1 MSEKIYFHFIED
13 FVLRNIHENE
23 NGEVLGEF
31 VLEILNRLYDL
42 KSDTIKI
49 LKKYGIQDLEEI
61 KWYPFEDWIRGFRE
75 ISKEIGPTRLYIMGT
90 GISENI
96 EEPVPIDSLKKA
108 FDLSNRIY
116 QKKHRKIEFG
126 KFELLNFDDVKRE
139 AEIMSDTPYPCDFE
153 RGIIMGMANK
163 HRPYDSK
170 NIWVVHK
177 DFRECRKKGFER
189 CKYFIKW

>member
-42 KSDTIKI
+42 KSDAIKI
-49 LKKYGIQDLEEI
+49 LKKYGIQDLGEI

-90 GISENI
+90 EISENI

-116 QKKHRKIEFG
+116 QKKHRNIEFG

-153 RGIIMGMANK
+153 RGIIVGIVNK
-163 HRPYDSK
+163 HTPNIPR

-177 DFRECRKKGFER
+177 DLRRCRKKGSES
-189 CKYFIKW
+189 CNYFIKW